1 MSNRPA
7 ARGAP
12 IGGAA
17 RAMPAPN
24 PSAKQA
30 AVKSRHDG
38 ERAPSGHASGNG
50 HTHALHGM
58 HQYLEWFSGQ
68 VTNWAGSSWSF
79 ATAVALLLV
88 WAICGPFFD
97 FSENWQLVVNTG
109 TTIITFLMVFLIQR
123 AQNKESLAV
132 QVKLNEL
139 LASQQGASNRL
150 INVED
155 LTEDEIRDLHT
166 RFSKLAERLERL
178 ADDCDPHSVSEATEV
193 EEAERSLDK
202 KSAPER

>member
-1 MSNRPA
+1 MDASAPPSA
-7 ARGAP
+7 AQHELPHGAP
-12 IGGAA
+12 H
-17 RAMPAPN
+17 AP
-24 PSAKQA
+24 
-30 AVKSRHDG
+30 VT
-38 ERAPSGHASGNG
+38 G

-79 ATAVALLLV
+79 ATAVGLLLV
-88 WAICGPFFD
+88 WAICGPLFG

-132 QVKLNEL
+132 QIKLNEL
-139 LASQQGASNRL
+139 LASQKGASNRL

-166 RFSKLAERLERL
+166 RFSELAARLEKV
-178 ADDCDPHSVSEATEV
+178 ADDCDPHSVDEATEAV
-193 EEAERSLDK
+193 AEAEQTLERNQT
-202 KSAPER
+202 PEGKQDAHR